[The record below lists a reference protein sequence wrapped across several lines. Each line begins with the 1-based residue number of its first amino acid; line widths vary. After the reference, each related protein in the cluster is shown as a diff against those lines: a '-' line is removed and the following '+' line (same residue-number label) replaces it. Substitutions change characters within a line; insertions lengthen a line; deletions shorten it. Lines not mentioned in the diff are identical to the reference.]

1 MHLSRSSRW
10 SYRDA
15 TGDGV
20 KTLSAAIVFACLIY
34 SGAAIYLV
42 DRTKN
47 ILEHELASI
56 LLIEEND
63 LSVYLINR
71 DATRKRKEISAMEI
85 GTGRNSSKPIEWLTQ
100 TDLRGNGDV

>member
-1 MHLSRSSRW
+1 MDLSRSSRW

-42 DRTKN
+42 DLTKN
-47 ILEHELASI
+47 ILAHELASI

-71 DATRKRKEISAMEI
+71 NATRKRKEISAMGI
-85 GTGRNSSKPIEWLTQ
+85 GTGRESAETLASRSS
-100 TDLRGNGDV
+100 G

>member
-34 SGAAIYLV
+34 IGAAIYLV
-42 DRTKN
+42 DLTKN
-47 ILEHELASI
+47 ILEHELAI
-56 LLIEEND
+56 NLVMEEND
-63 LSVYLINR
+63 LLIRTINR
-71 DATRKRKEISAMEI
+71 DATRERKEISAMEV
-85 GTGRNSSKPIEWLTQ
+85 GTGREPAETLASRSS
-100 TDLRGNGDV
+100 G